1 CACWLAWTISK
12 MLNKK
17 FSVKNNC
24 IYDLYGAVKFIRDNH
39 TDVMILDE
47 MIEMAF
53 KREHYKT
60 DHFDF
65 IKIINTQRFKLI
77 TQIWIIPHG
86 SDLNT
91 AIAKNIDLMFWVKK
105 RGIYLVAKFKK
116 RYWDLFI
123 QKKEPPRF
131 FEMIAVKFAEIP
143 DDLWKE
149 YEEYSA
155 TMKNNISQATM
166 ERIMKRQKGD
176 DDKKDIADQ
185 VMEALDE
192 RGLKV

>member
-1 CACWLAWTISK
+1 